1 MLIGNDEEKKLLVE
15 AMVAFHSEVGNVEKD
30 GRVERESRGGAAFR
44 FKYATL
50 TAVLGAVR
58 ELLSKNGLFVAQEIV
73 QDEDLRRITVRS
85 VLYHVGGA
93 SLVCQAT
100 MPVEDWKPQAL
111 GSLTTYL
118 RRYTLLSLL
127 CVATEDDNGESAV
140 APTRTAPRRSTASP
154 PQKAD
159 GPSEAMLKKIAALGG
174 DVEKARA
181 MSYESAI
188 QYGKQLRAQADAQE
202 DAEPGE
208 GAAIPTELEP
218 ETELDP
224 TSVMGLILDHKFG
237 KNVLKVTLDT
247 GVRVAIFQSRAM
259 MWALMVKRGADGV
272 ATLAVQSDERVLF
285 TGKMK
290 RDEKFG
296 DEFIADNVTISDKG

>member
-1 MLIGNDEEKKLLVE
+1 MLIGNDEEKKMLVA

-50 TAVLGAVR
+50 TAVLEATR
-58 ELLSKNGLFVAQEIV
+58 ELLSKNGLFVSQEII
-73 QDEDLRRITVRS
+73 QNDDLREITIRS
-85 VLYHVGGA
+85 TLYHVGGA
-93 SLVCQAT
+93 ALVCQAS

-140 APTRTAPRRSTASP
+140 APTRTAPRSPTASP

-159 GPSEAMLKKIAALGG
+159 GPSEAMLKKIASLGG
-174 DVEKARA
+174 DITKAKA
-181 MSYESAI
+181 MSYDEAI
-188 QYGKQLRAQADAQE
+188 RYGKQLRAQADAQE
-202 DAEPGE
+202 DAETETG
-208 GAAIPTELEP
+208 GAIPPELEP

-224 TSVMGLILDHKFG
+224 TSVMGAILDHKFG
-237 KNVLKVTLDT
+237 KNVLKVTLDS
-247 GVRVAIFQSRAM
+247 GVRVAIFQSRAL
-259 MWALMVKRGADGV
+259 MWAQMVKRGDDGI
-272 ATLAVQSDERVLF
+272 ATLAVQPEERVLF